1 MTNLLRANFSRLKRD
16 GMFWSCVL
24 TTLGCSTGFM
34 VLWCLENAE
43 RGALTDLDEFYFR
56 FSAAM
61 GFFYAMFTCLF
72 LSVEYGEGTIRN
84 KLAVGHTRRE
94 VYLSNFITVFAA
106 SLCMAAAW
114 LIGGL
119 AGVPFLGFLTIG
131 PAGTALCIAI
141 IIGFTSAF
149 SAIYTFIGM
158 LNDRRSATVI
168 TIAAWLILVLVSS
181 IFENTLHEPETITQM
196 LVSVDG
202 GAPAAIT
209 EPNPYYISGVQ
220 RAIYEFV
227 VDFLPTGQ
235 SSSLQNINIGH
246 PLRMLLSSL
255 GITAAVTLGGLRLFQ
270 RKDLK

>member
-1 MTNLLRANFSRLKRD
+1 MTNLLRANFSRLKKD
-16 GMFWSCVL
+16 QTFWICVL
-24 TTLGCSTGFM
+24 AVLGGSIGFM

-56 FSAAM
+56 FSTAM

-114 LIGGL
+114 LVGGL
-119 AGVPFLGFLTIG
+119 AGIPFLGFLTIG
-131 PAGTALCIAI
+131 PAGTILCFAI
-141 IIGFTSAF
+141 IVGYTAAF

-158 LNDRRSATVI
+158 LNDRRSVTVI
-168 TIAAWLILVLVSS
+168 TIAVWLILFLISGS
-181 IFENTLHEPETITQM
+181 FESALHEPEMITQM

-209 EPNPYYISGVQ
+209 EPNPYYISGLQ
-220 RAIYEFV
+220 REIYEFV

-235 SSSLQNINIGH
+235 SSLLQNLNIDH
-246 PLRMLLSSL
+246 PVRMLLSSL
-255 GITAAVTLGGLRLFQ
+255 GITAAFTLGGLRLFE

>member
-1 MTNLLRANFSRLKRD
+1 MTNLLRANFSRLKKD
-16 GMFWSCVL
+16 QTFWICVL
-24 TTLGCSTGFM
+24 AVLACSIGFM

-56 FSAAM
+56 FSAST

-114 LIGGL
+114 LVGGL

-131 PAGTALCIAI
+131 PAGTALCFAI
-141 IIGFTSAF
+141 IVGYTAAF

-158 LNDRRSATVI
+158 LNDRRSVTVV
-168 TIAAWLILVLVSS
+168 TIAVWLILFLISGS
-181 IFENTLHEPETITQM
+181 FESALHEPEMITQM

-209 EPNPYYISGVQ
+209 EPNPYYISGLQ
-220 RAIYEFV
+220 REIYEFV

-235 SSSLQNINIGH
+235 SSLLQNLNIDH
-246 PLRMLLSSL
+246 PVRMLLSSL
-255 GITAAVTLGGLRLFQ
+255 GITAAFTLGGLRLFE

>member
-1 MTNLLRANFSRLKRD
+1 MTNLLRANFSRLKRE
-16 GMFWSCVL
+16 GVFWVCVL
-24 TTLGCSTGFM
+24 AVLACSIGFM

-94 VYLSNFITVFAA
+94 VYLSNFITVFVA

-131 PAGTALCIAI
+131 PVGTVLCFAI
-141 IIGFTSAF
+141 IIGFTAAF

-168 TIAAWLILVLVSS
+168 TVAVWLILVLVSS
-181 IFENTLHEPETITQM
+181 IFENTLHEPEEIKQM

-202 GAPAAIT
+202 GTPAAVT
-209 EPNPYYISGVQ
+209 EPNPYYISGIQ
-220 RAIYEFV
+220 RTIYEFV

-246 PLRMLLSSL
+246 PVRMLLSSL
-255 GITAAVTLGGLRLFQ
+255 GITAAFTLGGLRLFE

>member
-1 MTNLLRANFSRLKRD
+1 MTNLLRASFSRMKRD
-16 GMFWSCVL
+16 KTFWVCVL
-24 TTLGCSTGFM
+24 TVLACSIGFM
-34 VLWCLENAE
+34 ILWCLENAE

-56 FSAAM
+56 FSTAM

-84 KLAVGHTRRE
+84 KLTVGCTRRE
-94 VYLSNFITVFAA
+94 VYLSSFLTVFAA

-131 PAGTALCIAI
+131 PAGTALCFAI
-141 IIGFTSAF
+141 IVGYTAAF

-168 TIAAWLILVLVSS
+168 TIAVWLILFLISGS
-181 IFENTLHEPETITQM
+181 FESALHEPEFTTALMMTDGTQI
-196 LVSVDG
+196 LN
-202 GAPAAIT
+202 T
-209 EPNPYYISGVQ
+209 EPNPYYISGIQ
-220 RAIYEFV
+220 RTIYDFV

-235 SSSLQNINIGH
+235 SSSMQNINIGH
-246 PLRMLLSSL
+246 PVRMLLSSA
-255 GITAAVTLGGLRLFQ
+255 GITAALTFGGLKLFQ

>member
-24 TTLGCSTGFM
+24 TVLACSIGFM

-56 FSAAM
+56 LSAAM

-84 KLAVGHTRRE
+84 KLTVGHTRRE
-94 VYLSNFITVFAA
+94 VYLANFITVFAA

-114 LIGGL
+114 LVGGL

-131 PAGTALCIAI
+131 PVGTALCFVI
-141 IIGFTSAF
+141 IVGFTAAF

-168 TIAAWLILVLVSS
+168 TVAVWLILVLVSS
-181 IFENTLHEPETITQM
+181 IFENTLHEPEEITQM

-202 GAPAAIT
+202 GAPAAVT
-209 EPNPYYISGVQ
+209 EPNPYYISGIQ
-220 RAIYEFV
+220 RTIYEFV

-246 PLRMLLSSL
+246 PVRMLLSSL
-255 GITAAVTLGGLRLFQ
+255 GITAAFTLGGLRLFE

>member
-1 MTNLLRANFSRLKRD
+1 MTNLLRANFSRLKKD
-16 GMFWSCVL
+16 QTFWICVL
-24 TTLGCSTGFM
+24 TVLACSIGFM

-72 LSVEYGEGTIRN
+72 LFVEYGEGTIRN

-106 SLCMAAAW
+106 SLCMAVAW

-131 PAGTALCIAI
+131 PVGTVLCFAI
-141 IIGFTSAF
+141 IIGFTAAF

-168 TIAAWLILVLVSS
+168 TIAVWLILFLISGS
-181 IFENTLHEPETITQM
+181 FESALHELEFTTALMMTDGTQI
-196 LVSVDG
+196 LN
-202 GAPAAIT
+202 T
-209 EPNPYYISGVQ
+209 EPNPYYISGIQ
-220 RAIYEFV
+220 RTIYEFV

-246 PLRMLLSSL
+246 PVRMLLSSL
-255 GITAAVTLGGLRLFQ
+255 GITAAFTLGGLRLFE